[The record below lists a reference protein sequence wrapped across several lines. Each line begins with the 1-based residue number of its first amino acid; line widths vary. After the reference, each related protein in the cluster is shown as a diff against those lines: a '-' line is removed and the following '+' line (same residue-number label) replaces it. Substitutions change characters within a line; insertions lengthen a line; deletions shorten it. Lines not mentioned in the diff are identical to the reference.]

1 MLSQCSRNSQNM
13 ICCRTYISTCCKTC
27 RLRQSDKSQER
38 GRHTFPALFSASKM
52 SAHEASIEPWNFEN
66 GNSDQEGK
74 GCVLSEPF
82 YSLGR
87 RFCKISYDSSTAAC
101 LTSYRG
107 IFQKTLDE
115 TLRIKSP
122 IQTVQGTAP
131 GYQGG
136 LVKYFLRVTQ
146 TCVGSTAACLAV

>member
-1 MLSQCSRNSQNM
+1 MQSQCSRNSQNM
-13 ICCRTYISTCCKTC
+13 ICCRTYTSTCCKTC

-52 SAHEASIEPWNFEN
+52 SALEASIEPWNFEN

-87 RFCKISYDSSTAAC
+87 QFFVKVV
-101 LTSYRG
+101 
-107 IFQKTLDE
+107 
-115 TLRIKSP
+115 LRNKSP

-136 LVKYFLRVTQ
+136 LVKYFLRVPQ